1 MNGKKALFDSN
12 IIIYLSKREIDLSYI
27 DQFDELFISIITY
40 MEILG
45 YSFANVEEEKF
56 IRKLLSIFHIVFINQ
71 TIADLTIEIRKTRR
85 IKLPDAVILATA
97 VAENIQLV
105 SRDVDDFSN
114 IDIKVLNPFE

>member
-12 IIIYLSKREIDLSYI
+12 IIIYLSKRGIDLSYI

-71 TIADLTIEIRKTRR
+71 TIADH
-85 IKLPDAVILATA
+85 
-97 VAENIQLV
+97 
-105 SRDVDDFSN
+105 
-114 IDIKVLNPFE
+114 

>member
-27 DQFDELFISIITY
+27 DQFDELFISVITY

-45 YSFANVEEEKF
+45 YSFTNVEEEKF

-114 IDIKVLNPFE
+114 IDVKVLNPFE